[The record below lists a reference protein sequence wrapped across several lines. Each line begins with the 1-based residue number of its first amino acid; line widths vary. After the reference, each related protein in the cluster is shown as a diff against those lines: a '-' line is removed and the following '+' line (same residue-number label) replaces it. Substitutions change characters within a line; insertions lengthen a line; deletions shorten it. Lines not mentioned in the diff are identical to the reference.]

1 MSSYDDYFQ
10 KQDTPEWAKAWK
22 FTHFSPSQANNP
34 DDTWIANYFI
44 ASRQERQTW
53 AYNPNV
59 IFGNAIHQ
67 GIGLVAKKNII
78 NIRSINRNS
87 KTINDLYAQR

>member
-1 MSSYDDYFQ
+1 MSSNDDYFQ

-34 DDTWIANYFI
+34 DDTWIAGYFI
-44 ASRQERQTW
+44 ASREEKKAW

-67 GIGLVAKKNII
+67 GIGLVAKKNI
-78 NIRSINRNS
+78 NNTRSINRS
-87 KTINDLYAQR
+87 S

>member
-1 MSSYDDYFQ
+1 MHHAHNNGMSSNDDYFQ
-10 KQDTPEWAKAWK
+10 KQDTPDWAKAWK

-34 DDTWIANYFI
+34 DDAWIASYFI
-44 ASRQERQTW
+44 ASREEKKAW

-67 GIGLVAKKNII
+67 GIGLVAKKTL
-78 NIRSINRNS
+78 
-87 KTINDLYAQR
+87 TIYF